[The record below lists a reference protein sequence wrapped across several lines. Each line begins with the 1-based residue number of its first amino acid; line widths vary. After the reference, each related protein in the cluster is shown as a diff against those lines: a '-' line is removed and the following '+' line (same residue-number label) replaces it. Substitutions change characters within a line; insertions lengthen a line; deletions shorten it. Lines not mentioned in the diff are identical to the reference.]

1 LGTGSRVF
9 GAPQGSSAQV
19 VSPPTRRLFTR
30 TASTDATTLD
40 ERLGARSVHVLDVR
54 QPSEWRHGHIRGAE
68 NVPVLYLK
76 SQLARLPREKT
87 IVTVCASGHR
97 SAAAARTLQRAGY
110 QVENLKGGMHAWTR
124 AGLPTERATRR
135 R

>member
-1 LGTGSRVF
+1 MYRV
-9 GAPQGSSAQV
+9 
-19 VSPPTRRLFTR
+19 TR
-30 TASTDATTLD
+30 TATTDAASLA
-40 ERLGARSVHVLDVR
+40 ERLADRSVHIVDVR
-54 QPSEWRHGHIRGAE
+54 QPAEWRHGHIRGSQ
-68 NVPVLYLK
+68 NLPLLQLK
-76 SQLARLPREKT
+76 SHLATLPREKT

-124 AGLPTERATRR
+124 AGLRSERETRR